1 MPQKNRKITE
11 TDKAWFKLG
20 VIEGEQRSQRT
31 IAGLRR
37 VTALL
42 YNEIE
47 RLDRVYPV
55 KNTGVF
61 ISFRRLERM
70 REAFRRTSPSYWF
83 VREMDKLL
91 KKEHIEVPE
100 HIINQED

>member
-1 MPQKNRKITE
+1 MPQKNRKITG

-20 VIEGEQRSQRT
+20 VIEGEQRSAEI

-37 VTALL
+37 ATAILF
-42 YNEIE
+42 EEAE

-55 KNTGVF
+55 KDTGVF

-70 REAFRRTSPSYWF
+70 REAFRRPRPSYWY
-83 VREMDKLL
+83 VREIDKLL
-91 KKEHIEVPE
+91 KQEHIEVPE

>member
-1 MPQKNRKITE
+1 MAKKNRKITE
-11 TDKAWFKLG
+11 TNRAWFKFG
-20 VIEGEQRSQRT
+20 VIEGEQRSAEI

-37 VTALL
+37 ATAILF
-42 YNEIE
+42 EEAE

-55 KNTGVF
+55 KDTGVF

-70 REAFRRTSPSYWF
+70 REAFRRPKPSYWY
-83 VREMDKLL
+83 VRAMDKLL
-91 KKEHIEVPE
+91 KKEHIEVPD